1 MGRHDGAAVKTTRRR
16 FIKGI
21 GLWAGGGLMAGY
33 PFFIER
39 YLVQVNLYD
48 VPVPRLPASFD
59 GFRIVHLTDLHHGFL
74 VPERYI
80 GGVIDRA
87 NRIHRDLTVCTGD
100 YVQEGLSQMDRVFP
114 QLGRL
119 HAPKGVF
126 STLGNHDSWV
136 GLEKALGWLEKIG
149 QNLRHRAV
157 PIRRNGERIWV
168 GGAGDLNE
176 DVVGIDTAFAGTPP
190 DDCKIAL
197 AHTPDT
203 ADVPFNTRIDLM
215 ISGHTHG
222 GQVIVP
228 FYGPPILP
236 VRNKRYA
243 SGFIRTRRMN
253 LFISRG
259 IGWAILPV
267 RLNCPPEIAVLT
279 LTRERQPR
287 PGTVGP
293 SAAADGAHRAAGNPA
308 TG

>member
-1 MGRHDGAAVKTTRRR
+1 MIRHDGGALKTTRRR
-16 FIKGI
+16 FLKGI
-21 GLWAGGGLMAGY
+21 GLWAGGGLLAGY

-48 VPVPRLPASFD
+48 IPVPRLPKSFE
-59 GFRIVHLTDLHHGFL
+59 GFRIVHLTDLHYGLL
-74 VPERYI
+74 VPEAYI
-80 GGVIDRA
+80 GAVIDKA
-87 NRIHRDLTVCTGD
+87 NAIPRDLTVCTGD
-100 YVQEGLSQMDRVFP
+100 YVQDAPGQMDGVFP
-114 QLGRL
+114 HLGRL
-119 HAPKGVF
+119 KAKNGVL

-136 GLEKALGWLEKIG
+136 EFDKAVGWLDRIG

-157 PIRRNGERIWV
+157 PIQRNGERIWI

-176 DVVGIDTAFAGTPP
+176 DIVGIDKAFAGTPP

-203 ADVPFNTRIDLM
+203 ADVPFRTRIDLM

-236 VRNKRYA
+236 VKNKRYA
-243 SGFIRTRRMN
+243 SGFIRTPRMN

-279 LTRERQPR
+279 LTREKEKLRGR
-287 PGTVGP
+287 TD
-293 SAAADGAHRAAGNPA
+293 A
-308 TG
+308 